1 LAEKAVYKEGEKM
14 KQSNPIFV
22 VSDLHLGSGGRRD
35 NFSSYCKE
43 KQFFDFLDFI
53 KKNAGELIITG
64 DLVDLWRFGLRKT
77 LRRYAELFD
86 RLAEMNVSYIAGNH
100 DQAVE
105 LLVQNRILPH
115 SFFKK
120 TTEPFT
126 RLIGDKRFKFMHGHE
141 FDPFNN
147 GTRPLWGKIRCLST
161 STIEWIKG
169 TPVHTSDAIEEALIK
184 LEAKLLEMWLWI
196 CLELKKTFNYDIR
209 SRSFGGSRFKHLRTK
224 KMLARHQNHKNSQGY
239 DIAISAHTHKAGS
252 FNNWYFNSGSWIG
265 PANNFLSI
273 LPDGSTT
280 IFDWTASGP
289 KKNQTVLC
297 V

>member
-1 LAEKAVYKEGEKM
+1 M

-35 NFSSYCKE
+35 NFSSYRKE
-43 KQFFDFLDFI
+43 KPFFDFLDFI
-53 KKNAGELIITG
+53 EKNAGELIITG

-86 RLAEMNVSYIAGNH
+86 RLAEMKVSYIAGNH
-100 DQAVE
+100 DQAIE

-115 SFFKK
+115 RFFKK
-120 TTEPFT
+120 TTKPFT
-126 RLIGDKRFKFMHGHE
+126 KLIGDKRFKFMHGHE
-141 FDPFNN
+141 FDPFNST
-147 GTRPLWGKIRCLST
+147 TRPLWGKMRCLST
-161 STIEWIKG
+161 GIIEWING
-169 TPVHTSDAIEEALIK
+169 APVSTSDVIEEAMVK
-184 LEAKLLEMWLWI
+184 LEAKLIEMWLRL
-196 CLELKKTFNYDIR
+196 CLELKRTFGYGIR
-209 SRSFGGSRFKHLRTK
+209 LHKSGSRFKHLRIS

-252 FNNWYFNSGSWIG
+252 FKNWYFNSGSWVG
-265 PANNFLSI
+265 RANNFLRI

-280 IFDWTASGP
+280 IFDWTALGP

-297 V
+297 A